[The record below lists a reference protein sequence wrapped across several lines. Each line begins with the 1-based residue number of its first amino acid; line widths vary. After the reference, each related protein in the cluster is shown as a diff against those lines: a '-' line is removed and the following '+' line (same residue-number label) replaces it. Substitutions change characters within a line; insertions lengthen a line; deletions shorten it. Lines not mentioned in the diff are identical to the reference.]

1 MSVRF
6 PCRAAHRGPS
16 SLLTLVLLAA
26 PLAGQ
31 QPWPGRDR
39 LEADRCRPASGDGAA
54 WLARAGEATGL
65 AALRSGL
72 RFRATESDAQFFQ
85 SDRMVPPFI
94 GSATAY
100 EFTFEP
106 AGGAE
111 QAVLLVP
118 GGGRGRALI
127 RTPQALFGVR
137 DTTLVPAAA
146 AFRQFETS
154 RPLNPLAILAEWR
167 GAAARVVAHCT
178 FRDYPRVVLS
188 RGVTGERLYLH
199 ATSGVPVKYERVE
212 SHVLWGQV
220 RAEYAYAT
228 WWQAGPVMLPVVAVR
243 YLDGVEQLR
252 RDLRLPQTQA
262 ETLADTVPLAAALAR
277 PLPVPLPDHTGSPD
291 MSLRVVPVDTVR
303 VDDQTFLLRTPMYTH
318 AVTRVRDTVYL
329 FDATTAEW
337 RSRADSA
344 WIATLFPGARAMV
357 LVVTDLAWP
366 HVSGVRYWAA
376 RGAAIATHR
385 LSLPFLRQLIDR
397 RWTLAPDARERGRG
411 AAARTRWITVDS
423 ATSLAG
429 GAVRLHVIDGVSSEG
444 ALMAMLDGSG
454 LLWAGDY
461 IQAAD
466 EPSVYAREV
475 IAAAGRAGFHPTHAA
490 AQHLPLTPWTDVTRA
505 NPSP

>member
-1 MSVRF
+1 MPIRS
-6 PCRAAHRGPS
+6 PHRALRRGLR
-16 SLLTLVLLAA
+16 SLPALLLAA
-26 PLAGQ
+26 MPLAAQ

-39 LEADRCRPASGDGAA
+39 LEVERCSPASGDGAP
-54 WLARAGEATGL
+54 WLARAGAATGL
-65 AALRSGL
+65 ASLRTGL
-72 RFRATESDAQFFQ
+72 RFTATEGDAQFFQ

-94 GSATAY
+94 GSATTY

-106 AGGAE
+106 VTGAE
-111 QAVLLVP
+111 QAVTLVP

-127 RTPQALFGVR
+127 RTPRALFGVR
-137 DTTLVPAAA
+137 DTTLVPAPA
-146 AFRQFETS
+146 AFRFFELS

-167 GAAARVVAHCT
+167 GAPTTVVARCG
-178 FRDYPRVVLS
+178 FRDYPRLVLS
-188 RGVTGERLYLH
+188 RGVAGERLYLN
-199 ATSGVPVKYERVE
+199 AVSGVPVKYERIE
-212 SHVLWGQV
+212 PHFLWGQV
-220 RAEYAYAT
+220 RAEYVYAT

-252 RDLRLPQTQA
+252 RDLRLPQAPA

-277 PLPVPLPDHTGSPD
+277 PLPSPLPDHAGGPD
-291 MSLRVVPVDTVR
+291 PVQRVVPVDTVR
-303 VDDQTFLLRTPMYTH
+303 VGEQTFLLRTPMYTH

-344 WIATLFPGARAMV
+344 WIATLFPGARATV

-366 HVSGVRYWAA
+366 HVGGVRYWAA

-385 LSLPFLRQLIDR
+385 LSVPFLRQVIDR
-397 RWTLAPDARERGRG
+397 RWTLEPDALERQR
-411 AAARTRWITVDS
+411 AVAARLRWIPVDS
-423 ATSLAG
+423 AATLGG

-444 ALMAMLDGSG
+444 ALLAMLDGPG

-461 IQAAD
+461 IQSAD

-475 IAAAGRAGFHPTHAA
+475 IAAAGRAGFRPTRAA

>member
-1 MSVRF
+1 MPARSPHPAPR
-6 PCRAAHRGPS
+6 RALPT
-16 SLLTLVLLAA
+16 LLFLLLVGA
-26 PLAGQ
+26 PLAAQ

-39 LEADRCRPASGDGAA
+39 LEAERCTPASGDGGA

-65 AALRSGL
+65 ATLRAALR
-72 RFRATESDAQFFQ
+72 FTATESDAQFFQ

-106 AGGAE
+106 VSGAE
-111 QAVLLVP
+111 QAVTLVP

-127 RTPQALFGVR
+127 RTPRALFGVR
-137 DTTLVPAAA
+137 DTTLVPAPA
-146 AFRQFETS
+146 AFRLFELS

-167 GAAARVVAHCT
+167 GAPASVVAHCG

-188 RGVTGERLYLH
+188 RGVAGERLYLN
-199 ATSGVPVKYERVE
+199 ARSGAPVKYERIE
-212 SHVLWGQV
+212 PHPLWGQV
-220 RAEYAYAT
+220 RAEYVYAT

-252 RDLRLPQTQA
+252 RDLRLPQTPA
-262 ETLADTVPLAAALAR
+262 ETLADTVPAATALAR
-277 PLPVPLPDHTGSPD
+277 PLPAPLPDHTSAPD
-291 MSLRVVPVDTVR
+291 PSQRVVPVDTVR
-303 VDDQTFLLRTPMYTH
+303 VDAQTFLLRTPMYTH

-344 WIATLFPGARAMV
+344 WIATLFPGARATV

-366 HVSGVRYWAA
+366 HVSGIRFWAA
-376 RGAAIATHR
+376 RGATIATHR
-385 LSLPFLRQLIDR
+385 LSVPFLRRIIER
-397 RWTLAPDARERGRG
+397 RWTLAPDALEQRPG
-411 AAARTRWITVDS
+411 AAARIRWIPVDS
-423 ATSLAG
+423 AATLAG

-444 ALMAMLDGSG
+444 ALLALLDGPG

-461 IQAAD
+461 IQSAD

-475 IAAAGRAGFHPTHAA
+475 IAAAGRAGFRPTRAA